1 MANPRDGTSAS
12 VRPTRWRVGIDIGG
26 TFTDLLLIDDQS
38 PGGAWF
44 GKVLT
49 TPDDPARG
57 VAAALAEALV
67 RADAATRDL
76 ATVVHGTTLVTNAL
90 IQRKGDRTALVTTR
104 GFRDVV
110 EIAREHRYDMYDL
123 NLDLPR
129 PLAPR
134 HLRFEV
140 DERLRADGTVYT
152 PLDLASVDV
161 VADALHE
168 AGFGGDTG
176 AVAVCLLH
184 AYRNPEHER
193 AVANRLRKRLP
204 SVRLSLS
211 HEVAG
216 EIREYERATTTLANV
231 YVQRLMEG
239 YLGRIED
246 TLAAAGSPARL
257 LLMLSGGGTAT
268 IDTARRFPIRLV
280 ESGPAAG
287 ALAAAAHGA
296 ATGRPNL
303 LSFDMGGTTAKAC
316 LITGGIPPVTTEF
329 EVDRVYRFKTG
340 SGLPVRVPSIDL
352 IEIGAGG
359 GSIAR
364 VDRFGLI
371 KVGPDSAGADPG
383 PACYGR
389 GGTMPT
395 VTDADLVLGYL
406 DAGHFLG
413 GAMALDLDAARTAI
427 TTHIGTHTGL
437 DATKGAWAIHQV
449 VNEAMAA
456 AARMHAVERGKDAA
470 AVPLFAFG
478 GAGPVHAAGVA
489 RLLGS
494 RKIVVPYGAGV
505 GSTIGFLV
513 APVSFDFVRSY
524 YARLDATP
532 WATVAALL
540 AEMEAEGRNLLTT
553 SGIDPA
559 TIAFDHRAE
568 LRLVGQAHQVTVDLP
583 PDAVEALRALAGGGS
598 GLPPQPFS
606 PTQEWGLAHDAIART
621 FAETYRTLY
630 RRDAPPVAVEAVNWR
645 VVARGPVPAFALPR
659 PTGTRDDA
667 PRHAVAKGHRLA
679 WWPEVGHHVP
689 TAVYDRAALDPGL
702 APIAGPAIVEER
714 ESTTVVPPG
723 ATVEVEESGALVIR
737 LPGRNASLAQGT
749 PA

>member
-1 MANPRDGTSAS
+1 
-12 VRPTRWRVGIDIGG
+12 
-26 TFTDLLLIDDQS
+26 
-38 PGGAWF
+38 
-44 GKVLT
+44 
-49 TPDDPARG
+49 
-57 VAAALAEALV
+57 
-67 RADAATRDL
+67 
-76 ATVVHGTTLVTNAL
+76 
-90 IQRKGDRTALVTTR
+90 
-104 GFRDVV
+104 
-110 EIAREHRYDMYDL
+110 
-123 NLDLPR
+123 
-129 PLAPR
+129 
-134 HLRFEV
+134 
-140 DERLRADGTVYT
+140 
-152 PLDLASVDV
+152 
-161 VADALHE
+161 
-168 AGFGGDTG
+168 
-176 AVAVCLLH
+176 LH